1 MLDCLPAS
9 HLLTTISLLVDYYVS
24 LTTNK
29 ATAYRA
35 DSGYTGHAEPDIGSD
50 ADSIP
55 TLIEGMLSRKNAH
68 ARVISIKQDIDIDSD
83 ELLKAHRARAKSEY
97 PNEDPDQRF
106 PMLDMRSFARK
117 RTVVANRNLLK
128 LHLAVQNLWREAIR
142 HESESGHRY
151 DYVLFMRDDSLW
163 LSEFDLAKLVAA
175 GDHDVYVPAC
185 DARSPPL
192 HPQEINDHILIAK
205 RSSADVFGNYYSTL
219 FETDTQECK
228 RRLGFKDRGCNSE
241 MLLKFVMEKKGIDAG
256 RVGQGLIPFQRSVQV
271 KLPDGSSKVCF
282 HKFCQS
288 VQDPLVM
295 DGNIDLCK
303 NTDWNA
309 VFQ

>member
-1 MLDCLPAS
+1 MLPS
-9 HLLTTISLLVDYYVS
+9 HLLTTISLPVDYYLS
-24 LTTNK
+24 LTTSK
-29 ATAYRA
+29 AKAYRA
-35 DSGYTGHAEPDIGSD
+35 DAGYTGHAEPDIGSY
-50 ADSIP
+50 ADYIP
-55 TLIEGMLSRKNAH
+55 MTVEGLLSQEDAH
-68 ARVISIKQDIDIDSD
+68 ARVISIKEDIDIESD
-83 ELLKAHRARAKSEY
+83 EMLQAHRARAKIEH
-97 PNEDPDQRF
+97 PDEDWDQRF
-106 PMLDMRSFARK
+106 PILDVRPFALK

-128 LHLAVQNLWREAIR
+128 LHLAVQHLWREAVR
-142 HESESGHRY
+142 HESESGHQY

-163 LSEFDLAKLVAA
+163 LSEFYLAKILVA

-192 HPQEINDHILIAK
+192 HPQEINDHILISK

-219 FETDTQECK
+219 FEIDTQKCM

-241 MLLKFVMEKKGIDAG
+241 MLLKFVMEEHGIDAG

-271 KLPDGSSKVCF
+271 RLPDSSTKVCF

-288 VQDPLVM
+288 VQNPIVT
-295 DGNIDLCK
+295 DGIDQCKNIDW
-303 NTDWNA
+303 TA